1 MRKRKVTELSIIIFS
16 LWLRLEQL
24 CEKYTATCSA
34 IYTETN
40 ASQRITVFISGT
52 AVSSAHEK
60 MKLELSKP
68 VLVNSAAA

>member
-24 CEKYTATCSA
+24 CEKYTALCSA

-40 ASQRITVFISGT
+40 ASRRITVFISGT
-52 AVSSAHEK
+52 AVSSSHK
-60 MKLELSKP
+60 RMKLELRKP
-68 VLVNSAAA
+68 VIVNSAAA